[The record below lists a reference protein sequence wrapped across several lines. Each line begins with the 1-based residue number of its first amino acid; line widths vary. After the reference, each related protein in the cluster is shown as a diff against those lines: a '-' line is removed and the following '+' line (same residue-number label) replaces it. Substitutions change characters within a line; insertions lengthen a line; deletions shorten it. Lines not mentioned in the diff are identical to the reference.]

1 MDQEK
6 MAWVVHTYSP
16 SLLRAAFLYLK
27 NAADAEDAVQD
38 VFLRYWE
45 RQPDFVN
52 EAARKAWLYKAVC
65 NRCKDKLRSGWF
77 RHRAEL
83 TEDLSYLPIEQSDLM
98 DALFALDKKYRIPL
112 HLHYYEGYTI
122 KEIAAILKLPS
133 ATVGSRLSRGR
144 TMLKQT
150 LGGNDFEII

>member
-6 MAWVVHTYSP
+6 MAWVVHTYGP
-16 SLLRAAFLYLK
+16 PLLRAAFLYLK
-27 NAADAEDAVQD
+27 NTADAEDAVQD
-38 VFLRYWE
+38 VFLSYWE
-45 RQPDFVN
+45 RRPEFNN
-52 EAARKAWLYKAVC
+52 EAARKAWLYKACC

-83 TEDLSYLPIEQSDLM
+83 TEDLSYLPKEQSELM
-98 DALFALDKKYRIPL
+98 DALLALDETYRIPL
-112 HLHYYEGYTI
+112 HLHYYEGYAI

-144 TMLKQT
+144 AKLKQM
-150 LGGNDFEII
+150 LRGNDHEIV

>member
-1 MDQEK
+1 

-16 SLLRAAFLYLK
+16 SLLRAALLYLK
-27 NAADAEDAVQD
+27 NTADAEDAVQD
-38 VFLRYWE
+38 VFLSYWE

>member
-1 MDQEK
+1 

-38 VFLRYWE
+38 VFLSYWE